1 MFICIFGHFPVAGNK
16 EKKMK
21 KKTKKKG
28 AENLF
33 GLLPNCIVKKKIV
46 LPHWVC
52 ITRGRLDAG
61 ERVTIQKF
69 YCDKEQQVG

>member
-33 GLLPNCIVKKKIV
+33 GLLPNCIVKKKN
-46 LPHWVC
+46 C
-52 ITRGRLDAG
+52 IATLGLYYKR
-61 ERVTIQKF
+61 K
-69 YCDKEQQVG
+69 VGCRREGHNKKILL